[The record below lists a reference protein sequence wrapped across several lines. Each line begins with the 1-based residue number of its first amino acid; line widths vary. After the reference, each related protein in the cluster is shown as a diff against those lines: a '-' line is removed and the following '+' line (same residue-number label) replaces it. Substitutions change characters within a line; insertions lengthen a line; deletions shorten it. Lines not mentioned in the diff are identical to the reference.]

1 MGTIVVGAAAD
12 TEQRVTPKESHHAAA
27 EKVLQRDHHNGDGKA
42 QHHGFAALEQRG
54 DADREA
60 DGGEDMIIKTV
71 CSVASK
77 LMDAMPME

>member
-1 MGTIVVGAAAD
+1 MGTIVDGAAAD
-12 TEQRVTPKESHHAAA
+12 AEQRVAPEKRHHAAA

-42 QHHGFAALEQRG
+42 QDDSFAAIEQRG
-54 DADREA
+54 DTDREA